1 MSEIQLKINEL
12 NTAIDNMQKIK
23 SECSGIDMK
32 EPDVQGGGNTVNE
45 IGNMVDVYKNI
56 KTQLDLLFTNTISF
70 LSTTKN
76 AFEAADKNAAK
87 QIVK

>member
-32 EPDVQGGGNTVNE
+32 EPDVQGG
-45 IGNMVDVYKNI
+45 
-56 KTQLDLLFTNTISF
+56 
-70 LSTTKN
+70 
-76 AFEAADKNAAK
+76 
-87 QIVK
+87 